1 MAFDV
6 YVGTMTRFYTE
17 NWENVA
23 QRMAR
28 EQGMEYHIIRPGGE
42 EGPKADAAEV
52 KQAVA
57 GWCEWLSS
65 QLKSQ
70 GIGSLSWSEEDNSP
84 YFTQRPGWDGYTAL
98 VVRAA
103 YAEHPELKLPKNVP
117 EDWSSNPAYEKS
129 MSDDFKSKYN
139 AILREQLWLPLDFP
153 FVFHCPTIVS
163 EELTWIG
170 STFALKSQL
179 EELNK
184 QLVQNP
190 QPSATDSSTSWTTKF
205 GSLFKKK
212 EKHLTQDQN
221 EEGDLIKAS
230 RVAIDMFY
238 ELANQACDNK
248 LPILLSY

>member
-17 NWENVA
+17 NWENVV

-28 EQGMEYHIIRPGGE
+28 EQGMEYRIIRPGGE
-42 EGPKADAAEV
+42 EGPKADTAEV

-70 GIGSLSWSEEDNSP
+70 GIGPLSWSEEDDAP
-84 YFTQRPGWDGYTAL
+84 YFTQRPGWGGYTAL

-103 YAEHPELKLPKNVP
+103 HAEHPELILPKIVP
-117 EDWSSNPAYEKS
+117 EDWSSNTAYEKS
-129 MSDDFKSKYN
+129 MSDDFNSKYN
-139 AILREQLWLPLDFP
+139 AILRAQLWLPIDFA
-153 FVFHCPTIVS
+153 FVFQSPTIVS
-163 EELTWIG
+163 EEMTWIG

-179 EELNK
+179 EELSK
-184 QLVQNP
+184 QL
-190 QPSATDSSTSWTTKF
+190 TDNSQLSVTNSKTSWTEKV

-212 EKHLTQDQN
+212 KQSTEDQDEDN
-221 EEGDLIKAS
+221 NLIEAS
-230 RVAIDMFY
+230 KLAVNMFH
-238 ELANQACDNK
+238 ELATQACENK